1 MQYFKKILYNIEH
14 IVALLFLI
22 HMTTIYKYQ
31 HVACNTTT
39 AQYITPGSS
48 SSADS
53 SDTAAAART
62 VFIDLTIATIDPDRA
77 DL

>member
-39 AQYITPGSS
+39 AQYNTWLIIIGG
-48 SSADS
+48 
-53 SDTAAAART
+53 
-62 VFIDLTIATIDPDRA
+62 FIRYCSGIKD
-77 DL
+77 